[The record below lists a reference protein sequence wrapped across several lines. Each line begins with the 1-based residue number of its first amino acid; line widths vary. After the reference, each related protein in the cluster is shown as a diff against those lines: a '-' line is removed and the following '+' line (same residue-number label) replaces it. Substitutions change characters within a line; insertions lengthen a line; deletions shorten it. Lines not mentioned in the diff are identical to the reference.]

1 MINPT
6 LFVIHVAVQFW
17 FIIVVVIFCIF
28 VRFSIC
34 NITETEINAFRLNP
48 LSADPT
54 KWSNT
59 LKQFVGFCWRIIW
72 VFDHFVGL
80 ALEELMRKS
89 WKGNHI
95 VCAVLEKLGYQV
107 SPSLF
112 VALHCNTL
120 QISWT
125 MFNPFYAIGLFFY
138 PLKTPQKPEVF
149 WCF

>member
-1 MINPT
+1 MQTVIKENEKKGYVRLSMIR
-6 LFVIHVAVQFW
+6 VACASSNIFEIPRGR
-17 FIIVVVIFCIF
+17 IILLDGF
-28 VRFSIC
+28 
-34 NITETEINAFRLNP
+34 NP
-48 LSADPT
+48 LCANPT

-72 VFDHFVGL
+72 VFEHFVGL
-80 ALEELMRKS
+80 ALEEVMRKS

-107 SPSLF
+107 GPSLF

-138 PLKTPQKPEVF
+138 PLKTPHKPEVF